1 MTTTL
6 ELDAR
11 FTSDAL
17 PLLDGLRRGARRLT
31 RNEADAED
39 LLQETLL
46 HAYAGFR
53 TFKSGTNLQAW
64 LFRILHN
71 RWVST
76 HRYKQRRPTEVPVDG
91 ITEHELAA
99 SVARGTSGPRSAEAE
114 ALDAFPD
121 NEIKAALDALPEGF
135 RLAVYY
141 TDVEGFTYAQTAAIM
156 NVPLGTV
163 MSRVARARQRLRVSL
178 ADVARRRRTPEAA
191 ERRIA

>member
-17 PLLDGLRRGARRLT
+17 PLLDALRRGARRLT

-39 LLQETLL
+39 LLQDTLL

-53 TFKSGTNLQAW
+53 TFKAETNLQAW

-71 RWVST
+71 RWVSA

-91 ITEHELAA
+91 IAEHELAA
-99 SVARGTSGPRSAEAE
+99 SFARGSSGARSAEAE
-114 ALDAFPD
+114 ALDALPD

-178 ADVARRRRTPEAA
+178 ADVASRRRIPEAA

>member
-11 FTSDAL
+11 FMSDAL
-17 PLLDGLRRGARRLT
+17 PLLDVLRRGARRLT

-39 LLQETLL
+39 LLQDTLL

-53 TFKSGTNLQAW
+53 TFKAETNLQAW

-71 RWVST
+71 RWVSA

-99 SVARGTSGPRSAEAE
+99 SVARGSSGARSAEAE